1 MDKTQIILPH
11 TQYSAEHLAKV
22 TTEMA
27 ERGSP
32 TIKAIW
38 VEAYNA
44 WVAIEG
50 THRLRAAAALGL
62 PVMIDAVE
70 YDADKTTLDAGLTAD
85 DWGGDV
91 HTLERLVDWA
101 ADTSN
106 KGGFVEVEA
115 EAV

>member
-70 YDADKTTLDAGLTAD
+70 YDADKTTLDVGLSAD

-91 HTLERLVDWA
+91 WTLDQLTDRAVDTA
-101 ADTSN
+101 N
-106 KGGFVEVEA
+106 KGAVVEVEV
-115 EAV
+115 ETV